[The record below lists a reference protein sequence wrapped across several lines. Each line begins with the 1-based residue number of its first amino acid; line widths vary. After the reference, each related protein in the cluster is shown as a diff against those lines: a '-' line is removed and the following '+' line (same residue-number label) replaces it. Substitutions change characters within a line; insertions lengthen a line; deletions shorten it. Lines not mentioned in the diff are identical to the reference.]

1 MTIRSRKLTGW
12 VAAAILTALA
22 PVAVF
27 AGQVDINKADA
38 ATIAKELK
46 GIGPAKAKA
55 IVEYREKNGAFKS
68 VDDLVKVSGIGEKVL
83 QQNRTNIM
91 VERSAAAPAK
101 KAD

>member
-1 MTIRSRKLTGW
+1 MTSTPSNRIVHWLAAAVLTLAMP
-12 VAAAILTALA
+12 VAA
-22 PVAVF
+22 F

-68 VDDLVKVSGIGEKVL
+68 VDDLLKVKGIGSKMLDSNRSSIVL
-83 QQNRTNIM
+83 AGT
-91 VERSAAAPAK
+91 SAK
-101 KAD
+101 KIEQ